1 MLTYKAFI
9 FIAMVLLHIL
19 EDFHLQGILA
29 NMKQKSW
36 WQSECV
42 KLGITYESSKY
53 RRDHVVSLI
62 VHALENSIFITLPL
76 IIDGLIA
83 TFTTNPNN
91 SLFIGWA
98 FIIFANTV
106 VHAIIDDFKCN
117 SKGINL
123 IVDQILHFIFIILF
137 FSLYEKYLGLWLCIK
152 N

>member
-53 RRDHVVSLI
+53 RRDYVVSLVI
-62 VHALENSIFITLPL
+62 HALENSIFITLPL
-76 IIDGLIA
+76 IIDGLI
-83 TFTTNPNN
+83 TTLTTNPNN
-91 SLFIGWA
+91 SLFIGWV

-137 FSLYEKYLGLWLCIK
+137 FSLYEKYLGLWM
-152 N
+152 

>member
-36 WQSECV
+36 WRSECV
-42 KLGITYESSKY
+42 KLGITYDSSKY
-53 RRDHVVSLI
+53 RHDHVVSLI

-83 TFTTNPNN
+83 TLTTNPNN
-91 SLFIGWA
+91 SLFIG
-98 FIIFANTV
+98 FVFMKRSTEQLKIITLNTQQQ
-106 VHAIIDDFKCN
+106 F
-117 SKGINL
+117 G
-123 IVDQILHFIFIILF
+123 
-137 FSLYEKYLGLWLCIK
+137 
-152 N
+152 

>member
-1 MLTYKAFI
+1 MLTYKVFI

-53 RRDHVVSLI
+53 RRDYVVSLI
-62 VHALENSIFITLPL
+62 IHALENSIFITLPL

-137 FSLYEKYLGLWLCIK
+137 FSLYEKYLGLWM
-152 N
+152 

>member
-9 FIAMVLLHIL
+9 FITMVLLHIL

-42 KLGITYESSKY
+42 KLGITYDSSKY
-53 RRDHVVSLI
+53 RHDHVISLI

-137 FSLYEKYLGLWLCIK
+137 FSLYEKYLGLWIR
-152 N
+152 